1 MNLKKVLDGKDWE
14 VDFFI
19 TETQYQAWVNRE
31 RTIDRMHMYSAQQLG
46 FIRPGVPAPGA
57 MRGTVPGCDVSV
69 LLENGR
75 IPDINVGRNLEVCR
89 WVERFSWGFRKHF
102 TFSPEWKNCRQI
114 RLTLKGIDYSAEIF
128 FNGVNIGRHTGMFLP
143 FEYDITRLVNP
154 EGENLLA
161 VIFDPAP
168 QACPNHQEK
177 NPAEFAYYHRHQMG
191 FGWDWARAAI
201 TTGIWDHVEIH
212 GYGAARMKDV
222 FFRYL
227 GDGRCSA
234 ALDVEALEDCT
245 LPLAIRLTP
254 DGFAGKSAEYSTE
267 LKLRAG
273 SNHAEVTFNVE
284 DPHLWFPNGYG
295 EQPLYNLEIDLGNG
309 MDRYC
314 RKAGLRTIAMARNP
328 NSPEGAYDQT
338 FVING
343 VKIFVRG
350 LNWVP
355 ADLLF
360 YCTGREDY
368 ERLVKL
374 AAVSG
379 FNLFRSW
386 GGGLIEKTEFF
397 ECCDKYGMMV
407 WQEFPHG
414 CSNSPKDPDYLAYS
428 EVEGESILRKIRNHV
443 CLSLICGGNEV
454 LYYGEIPNSPMF
466 KTYAEQ
472 VARLTPDLA
481 FHISCPDLSRPG
493 ERNHGPWWM
502 ESHEFYNKHD
512 RIIATEIGCNGMPE
526 EESVR
531 RFIPENEPLPEGQS
545 YHYHFLHLQKAPD
558 LHRQWEP
565 FGPETLWEHCQSSM
579 FVQADITGYQ
589 MEHYRRGWP
598 EKSGCFFW
606 QYNEPWPTFTW
617 SLLDYY
623 SVPKLAMYRLAKSN
637 APVMLSLQDQDWCV
651 KDGIWRGRLYLCN
664 DRASF
669 DGAAELQLWSM
680 EGKELAAWKVAGP
693 FVSGVSLLGEWESPV
708 PENTIVIAVMTLR
721 DAAGG
726 EIFRTERLYGVPDYR
741 PAFHAPAADVEA
753 VYRKVPGGITV
764 TLNNR
769 GGNAAMMVRVSLP
782 DDDPKLVYWYE
793 NYVTLAP
800 GERRE
805 LFAECAALPER
816 VQIRGWNV
824 PAADAGNEGLCVIE
838 R

>member
-1 MNLKKVLDGKDWE
+1 MHLQKVLDGSDWE

-19 TETQYQAWVNRE
+19 SDTQYHAWVNRE

-46 FIRPGVPAPGA
+46 FTRPGTPAPGA
-57 MRGTVPGCDVSV
+57 MAGSVPGCDLSI
-69 LLENGR
+69 LQENGR
-75 IPDINVGRNLEVCR
+75 IPDLNMGRNLEICR
-89 WVERFSWGFRKHF
+89 WTERFSWGFRKHF
-102 TFSPEWKNCRQI
+102 ILSSEWQNCRQL
-114 RLTLKGIDYSAEIF
+114 RLTLKGIDYAAEIF
-128 FNGVNIGRHTGMFLP
+128 LNGISLGRHTGMFLP
-143 FEYDITRLVNP
+143 FEYDVTQIVKRD
-154 EGENLLA
+154 GENLLA

-168 QACPNHQEK
+168 QACPNHQEQK
-177 NPAEFAYYHRHQMG
+177 PAEFAYFHRHQMG
-191 FGWDWARAAI
+191 FGWDWARAAV
-201 TTGIWDHVEIH
+201 TTGIWDHVELH

-227 GDGRCSA
+227 GDGRCRA
-234 ALDVEALEDCT
+234 ELDIEALEDCT
-245 LPLAIRLTP
+245 LPLNIQLQP
-254 DGFAGKSAEYSTE
+254 DGFAGNSAEKSEVLT
-267 LKLRAG
+267 LRAG
-273 SNHAEVTFNVE
+273 SNHAEVEFE
-284 DPHLWFPNGYG
+284 IAEPRLWFPNGYG
-295 EQPLYNLEIDLGNG
+295 EQPLYDLTIDLGG

-314 RKAGLRTIAMARNP
+314 RKAGLRTIGMTRNP

-343 VKIFVRG
+343 VKIFARG

-360 YCTGREDY
+360 YRTGREDY
-368 ERLVKL
+368 ERLVKR
-374 AAVSG
+374 AAVAG
-379 FNLFRSW
+379 FNLMRSW

-397 ECCDKYGMMV
+397 DCCDKYGLMV

-428 EVEGESILRKIRNHV
+428 EVEGEAILRKIRNHV
-443 CLSLICGGNEV
+443 SLSLICGGNEV
-454 LYYGEIPNSPMF
+454 LYYGETPNSPMF
-466 KTYAEQ
+466 KKYAEQ

-502 ESHEFYNKHD
+502 ESHEFYNNHH
-512 RIIATEIGCNGMPE
+512 RILASEIGCNGMPE

-531 RFIPENEPLPEGQS
+531 RFIPDNEPLPAGQS
-545 YHYHFLHLQKAPD
+545 YHYHFLHLQKYPD

-565 FGPETLWEHCQSSM
+565 FQPESLWEHCQSSM

-637 APVMLSLQDQDWCV
+637 APVMLSLRDREWCAV
-651 KDGIWRGRLYLCN
+651 NGLWQGELYLCN

-669 DGAAELQLWSM
+669 AGTAELRLITC
-680 EGKELAAWKVAGP
+680 EGAELARHEVKDT
-693 FVSGVSLLGEWESPV
+693 FVSGVTKLGEWETAV
-708 PENTIVIAVMTLR
+708 PENTVVIAVLTLR
-721 DAAGG
+721 DAAGPVL
-726 EIFRTERLYGVPDYR
+726 FRTERLYGAPDFR
-741 PAFHAPAADVEA
+741 TAFRSAAADVAAEYRA
-753 VYRKVPGGITV
+753 VQGGICV
-764 TLNNR
+764 TLHNR
-769 GGNAAMMVRVSLP
+769 GRNAAMMVRASLP
-782 DDDPKLVYWYE
+782 GADPKTVYWHE
-793 NYVTLAP
+793 NYVTMAP
-800 GERRE
+800 GETRE
-805 LFAECAALPER
+805 LFAECASLPET

-824 PAADAGNEGLCVIE
+824 PAAAACFV
-838 R
+838 